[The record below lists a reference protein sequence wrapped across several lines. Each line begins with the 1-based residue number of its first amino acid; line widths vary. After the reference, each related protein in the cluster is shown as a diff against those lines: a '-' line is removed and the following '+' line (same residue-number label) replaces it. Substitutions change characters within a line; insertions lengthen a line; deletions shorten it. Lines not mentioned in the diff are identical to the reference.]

1 MNDTVGTLAGGRY
14 SNKDIVAAVILEIDI
29 HVFVV
34 IYGSFVIKEYK
45 VNSRFLAY
53 ALLQPIPCGN
63 QFLGFHFS
71 NSLEVTTG
79 FSFSTLK
86 KEKRKKKASFR
97 AIIAISS
104 LSNHWGCYLFFLST
118 SL

>member
-86 KEKRKKKASFR
+86 KASFR

-104 LSNHWGCYLFFLST
+104 LSNHWGCYLFSLST